1 MYRILRSKILA
12 ITWFI
17 IMCVLFFLPG
27 SALPAEHGW
36 MILIRIDKLVHMFLF
51 AVLFLMCRFAF
62 NFRQKF
68 YTIWLFLSVVAYG
81 LSVELIQKYWI
92 PGRSF
97 DLYDLLADTIGC
109 IAGWLIYTYI
119 KK

>member
-1 MYRILRSKILA
+1 MYRILRSKTLA
-12 ITWFI
+12 ISWFI

-36 MILIRIDKLVHMFLF
+36 MIMIRIDKLVHMFLF
-51 AVLFLMCRFAF
+51 ATLFLMWRFAF
-62 NFRQKF
+62 NYPQKF
-68 YTIWLFLSVVAYG
+68 YTIWLFLAVVAYG
-81 LSVELIQKYWI
+81 LVVELVQKYWI

-97 DLYDLLADTIGC
+97 DLYDLLADSIGS
-109 IAGWLIYTYI
+109 IAGWLVYTYI